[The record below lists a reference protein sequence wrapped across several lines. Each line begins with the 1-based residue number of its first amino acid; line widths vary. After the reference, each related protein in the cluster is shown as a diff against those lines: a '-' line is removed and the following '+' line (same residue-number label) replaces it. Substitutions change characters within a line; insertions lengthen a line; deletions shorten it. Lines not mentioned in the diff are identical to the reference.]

1 MIQKSRY
8 RIPNQKEFRRL
19 EQSVNLIYQT
29 ADYFQEY
36 FVGRK
41 MVYST
46 QKNEV
51 ELYFS
56 QTNYMHLCG
65 LYYSEGAEKFFI
77 DCLDKKVNLKSLL
90 IKKDGTTM
98 QKLQVLPSIKELTS
112 PYVWLTG
119 SGKYLRL
126 EFDYSLRTRKQILAL
141 TLKDTQSKIV
151 PQSLL
156 NLKSKEVFPKGEPV
170 TCIYSKSLLEEELKQ
185 HFLKD
190 GLDWDDYLK
199 D

>member
-8 RIPNQKEFRRL
+8 RTPNQKEFRRL
-19 EQSVNLIYQT
+19 EQSVNLIYQA
-29 ADYFQEY
+29 ADYFQKY

-46 QKNEV
+46 HKNEV

-77 DCLDKKVNLKSLL
+77 DCLDKQVNLKSLM

-98 QKLQVLPSIKELTS
+98 QKLQVLPSIMELTS
-112 PYVWLTG
+112 PYVRLTG
-119 SGKYLRL
+119 SGRYLFL
-126 EFDYSLRTRKQILAL
+126 EFDYALRTKKQILAV
-141 TLKDTQSKIV
+141 TLKGTTHKIF

-156 NLKSKEVFPKGEPV
+156 NLKAQKSFPVGETVIRIHSIDLITHSEKEHYNSNDERK
-170 TCIYSKSLLEEELKQ
+170 I
-185 HFLKD
+185 
-190 GLDWDDYLK
+190 
-199 D
+199 

>member
-8 RIPNQKEFRRL
+8 RVPNQKEFRSL
-19 EQSVNLIYQT
+19 EQSINFIYQA
-29 ADYFQEY
+29 ADYFQDF

-41 MVYST
+41 MVYRT
-46 QKNEV
+46 QKNEL

-65 LYYSEGAEKFFI
+65 LYYPEGADKFFV

-98 QKLQVLPSIKELTS
+98 QKLQVLPFIKELTS
-112 PYVWLTG
+112 PYVCLTG
-119 SGKYLRL
+119 SGKHLYL

-141 TLKDTQSKIV
+141 TLKDTQSKII

-156 NLKSKEVFPKGEPV
+156 NLKSKEVFSKGDPV
-170 TCIYSKSLLEEELKQ
+170 TCIYSKSLLGDGLKQ

-190 GLDWDDYLK
+190 GLDWDDYL
-199 D
+199 

>member
-51 ELYFS
+51 ELYFLK
-56 QTNYMHLCG
+56 QIICIYVDYTIL
-65 LYYSEGAEKFFI
+65 
-77 DCLDKKVNLKSLL
+77 KVLRNFLL
-90 IKKDGTTM
+90 IVWIKK
-98 QKLQVLPSIKELTS
+98 LI
-112 PYVWLTG
+112 
-119 SGKYLRL
+119 
-126 EFDYSLRTRKQILAL
+126 
-141 TLKDTQSKIV
+141 
-151 PQSLL
+151 
-156 NLKSKEVFPKGEPV
+156 
-170 TCIYSKSLLEEELKQ
+170 
-185 HFLKD
+185 
-190 GLDWDDYLK
+190 
-199 D
+199 